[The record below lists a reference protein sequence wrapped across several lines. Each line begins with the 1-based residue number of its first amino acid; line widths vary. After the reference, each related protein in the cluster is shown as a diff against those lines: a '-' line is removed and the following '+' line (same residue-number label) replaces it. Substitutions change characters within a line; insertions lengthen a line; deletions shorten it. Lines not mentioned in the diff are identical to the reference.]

1 MLKTNYENTK
11 RIASFSQRGFWK
23 VQALSKINK
32 EIKNGKKDLVYIR
45 NIITNT
51 SRNLCEKNNLKLDI
65 IPLLK
70 STNLKPLNNSH
81 KNILKP
87 PSIFSTE
94 ITPKYSSKNPMF
106 SRIPFFFFPVKKV
119 RPRTS
124 TQKFYNSKKIEKE
137 FNDKYELIKL
147 YQHGLQILQNSEI
160 SGTINS
166 YSNSKS
172 KRNIEEIIPNIKMK
186 QLNNNEFR
194 QKKCSNITNNNVN
207 KFSFNKKMINK
218 KLKLTNDINSKI
230 NKKIL
235 YLSQIQTAG
244 NNDSKSKM
252 RRKFKEF

>member
-94 ITPKYSSKNPMF
+94 ITPKYSSKNPIF

-119 RPRTS
+119 RPRT
-124 TQKFYNSKKIEKE
+124 
-137 FNDKYELIKL
+137 LIKL
-147 YQHGLQILQNSEI
+147 YQHGLQILQNSDI

-166 YSNSKS
+166 NSNSKS

-186 QLNNNEFR
+186 QLNNNGFR
-194 QKKCSNITNNNVN
+194 QKNSSNITNNNVN

-235 YLSQIQTAG
+235 YLSQIQTTG